1 MEKKSIGTNLLKIA
15 LPLLLGGAILYWMYR
30 DFDFRTVGHVM
41 LHNMNWTWMLLSFPF
56 GILAQMI
63 RGWRWKQTLEPMFR
77 GAEEESRY
85 EEEESRYEVRG
96 TRYENTSA
104 AASSG
109 EGNLVPRT
117 SYLVPRK
124 NTPEKNTSAAASSGE
139 GNLVP
144 RTSHLVPRKNT
155 PRKNTPR
162 TSTCVNAV
170 FLSYAVSL
178 IIPRIGEFTRC
189 GVLKRWED
197 ISFSKALGTVV
208 TERAVDTIVVMLY
221 SGLILLIEMSVFGS
235 FFRKTGTSIDRILSS
250 FSLTGYLVTAV
261 CGVAAL
267 ILLHLLLK
275 NLSIYNKVKTTL
287 SGIWEGVLSLRGVKD
302 LPLYLLFS
310 VGIWVCYFLHYY
322 LTFFC
327 FDFTADLGIGCAL
340 VSFVVANFAVIVPTP
355 NGAGPWHFAIKTMLI
370 LYGVQD
376 EQALFFVLIVHTVQT
391 LLVVALGIYA
401 WGALLFS
408 RRNLEER
415 FRGERREER
424 GERLLQNQREERDY
438 SRIRERREERD

>member
-1 MEKKSIGTNLLKIA
+1 MERKTIGANLLKIA
-15 LPLLLGGAILYWMYR
+15 LPIILGGGILYWMYR
-30 DFDFRTVGHVM
+30 DFDFQTVGHVM
-41 LHNMNWTWMLLSFPF
+41 LHEMDWTWMLLSFPF

-63 RGWRWKQTLEPMFR
+63 RGWRWKQTLEPM
-77 GAEEESRY
+77 
-85 EEEESRYEVRG
+85 
-96 TRYENTSA
+96 
-104 AASSG
+104 G
-109 EGNLVPRT
+109 E
-117 SYLVPRK
+117 K
-124 NTPEKNTSAAASSGE
+124 
-139 GNLVP
+139 
-144 RTSHLVPRKNT
+144 
-155 PRKNTPR
+155 PR
-162 TSTCVNAV
+162 TSTVVNAV

-178 IIPRIGEFTRC
+178 VIPRIGEFTRC
-189 GVLKRWED
+189 GVLKRWEG

-208 TERAVDTIVVMLY
+208 TERAVDTFVIMLY
-221 SGLILLIEMSVFGS
+221 SGLILLVEMSVFGS

-310 VGIWVCYFLHYY
+310 IGIWVCYFLHYY

-391 LLVVALGIYA
+391 LLVVALGIWA
-401 WGALLFS
+401 WVALSFS
-408 RRNLEER
+408 RRDLEE
-415 FRGERREER
+415 RGERREER
-424 GERLLQNQREERDY
+424 D
-438 SRIRERREERD
+438 